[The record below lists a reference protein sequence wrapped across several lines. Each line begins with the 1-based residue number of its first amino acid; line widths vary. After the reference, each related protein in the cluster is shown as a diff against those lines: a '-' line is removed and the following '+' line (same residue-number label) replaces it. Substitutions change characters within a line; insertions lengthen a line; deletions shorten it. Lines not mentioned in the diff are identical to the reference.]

1 MVDNRQAWSTIVKAA
16 HVAPLMHQEESMT
29 FDVKPK
35 FVTFDMN
42 GTLIKFSINDAMRE
56 VLGDR
61 LPAEVADEFLRIC
74 KAYRIDECTGAYQP
88 FHQVVARSMER
99 ASRKVGLEYREGDA
113 RAVYEII
120 PTWGPYPGVTEA
132 LNRLAEEVPL
142 VIITNSDTA
151 HAVRLAENLKAP
163 FEVVISAEEMGVYKP
178 RLGAF
183 DYMFDKLGVTPD
195 ELVHVSASPMYDLR
209 SAAIMG
215 IENKVYMDR
224 GWEHDEHWL
233 GYERITDIADLP
245 VLFGLPRP

>member
-1 MVDNRQAWSTIVKAA
+1 VG
-16 HVAPLMHQEESMT
+16 

-61 LPAEVADEFLRIC
+61 LPADVADDYLRIC

-88 FHQVVARSMER
+88 FHQVVAHSMER
-99 ASRKVGLEYREGDA
+99 ASRRVGLEYREDDA
-113 RAVYEII
+113 RAVYDRI
-120 PTWGPYPGVTEA
+120 PTWGPHPGVTEA

-178 RLGAF
+178 RLRAF
-183 DYMFDKLGVTPD
+183 EYTFDKLGVTPD

-209 SAAIMG
+209 SAANLG
-215 IENKVYMDR
+215 IKNKVYMDR
-224 GWEHDEHWL
+224 GFEHDEHWL